1 MYPVLASHYKKN
13 SEVLKRVQRR
23 AMKLLNGLDHK
34 SDEIQLRELG
44 MFILEKRKLNVELI
58 TLQVPKM
65 IL

>member
-1 MYPVLASHYKKN
+1 
-13 SEVLKRVQRR
+13 
-23 AMKLLNGLDHK
+23 MKLLNGLDHK